1 MAWGGSHG
9 RSAELPKNTGRLAAQ
24 LRSASG
30 RSSKLLKD
38 AEGIEAVVELPGR
51 GTLTLSVQS
60 GGGYSLR
67 VHPGTDDRGQEAAG
81 RDLVALGVL
90 GAEEVVSVVPG

>member
-1 MAWGGSHG
+1 M
-9 RSAELPKNTGRLAAQ
+9 PKYRRGVEAQ

-30 RSSKLLKD
+30 RSSKLVKD
-38 AEGIEAVVELPGR
+38 ADSVEVVVEVPGR
-51 GTLTLSVQS
+51 GSLTLSVQS

-67 VHPGTDDRGQEAAG
+67 AHPETDDQEEKAAG

-90 GAEEVVSVVPG
+90 GSAEVVSVVP

>member
-1 MAWGGSHG
+1 M
-9 RSAELPKNTGRLAAQ
+9 PKNTGRLAAQ
-24 LRSASG
+24 LRAASG

-38 AEGIEAVVELPGR
+38 AEGIEAVVEVPGR

-67 VHPGTDDRGQEAAG
+67 ARPEKTNDRGQEAAG

-90 GAEEVVSVVPG
+90 NAEEVVSVVPG

>member
-1 MAWGGSHG
+1 MPEKC
-9 RSAELPKNTGRLAAQ
+9 RRVQAQ

-30 RSSKLLKD
+30 RSSKVVKD
-38 AEGIEAVVELPGR
+38 ADGIEAVVEVPGR
-51 GTLTLSVQS
+51 GSLTLSVQS

-67 VHPGTDDRGQEAAG
+67 AHPKGATGDEEDAG

-90 GAEEVVSVVPG
+90 GAEDVVSVVPSG

>member
-1 MAWGGSHG
+1 LTENSPHL
-9 RSAELPKNTGRLAAQ
+9 EAQ

-30 RSSKLLKD
+30 RRSKILKD
-38 AEGIEAVVELPGR
+38 AESIEAVVEVPGR
-51 GTLTLSVQS
+51 GTLALSVQR

-67 VHPGTDDRGQEAAG
+67 VRPETYGREDGASD

-90 GAEEVVSVVPG
+90 GAEEVVSVLPA